1 MRRAQLFGL
10 LGLGFRGGP
19 DVERRGGA
27 VGQYKPQLEEA
38 ERQRI
43 LQARKDWSHG
53 RKAKAAAHD
62 FDTFAG
68 RAARGAGQSTLRTQ
82 RTAAPPTPPPM
93 DPFAA
98 AAFAAAAAA
107 AAASPSRAEPFS
119 YAAWER
125 ARAKAE
131 RAERAAASAAATRGT
146 GAAAAGGAEAAGARA
161 PRPPAKAA
169 GGDGTTEGKRCKE
182 KKVPGYMQPKHKPR
196 AAQEVPTMPPRNT
209 GRFTSS
215 PSATA
220 TNTPTAKPG
229 VRPRP
234 TTTRAGR
241 STSDAAEGA
250 ARRAQEA
257 EEAEAEAGAGGA
269 EEQQGAAPSRRRSG
283 EGETAA
289 GSAGADAGGSTARAT
304 GRAWTGRYGATAA
317 AGDRR
322 RHSQCPLRDENE
334 QVPADGV
341 PRKTTATVDKLVK
354 EWMAK
359 KKGLERTRQA
369 RAVMRGG
376 RGGSVR
382 GFRARGEGCV
392 WWEREGLE
400 SETLGVCVVGA

>member
-1 MRRAQLFGL
+1 
-10 LGLGFRGGP
+10 
-19 DVERRGGA
+19 VE
-27 VGQYKPQLEEA
+27 QYKPQLEEA
-38 ERQRI
+38 ERKRI
-43 LQARKDWSHG
+43 LQARKEWSHG

-68 RAARGAGQSTLRTQ
+68 RAARGAGQPTLRTQ
-82 RTAAPPTPPPM
+82 RTAAPPPPPPM

-98 AAFAAAAAA
+98 AAFAAAADA

-131 RAERAAASAAATRGT
+131 RAERAAASAATTRGA

-161 PRPPAKAA
+161 PRPQTKAA
-169 GGDGTTEGKRCKE
+169 GGEGTTEGKRCKE

-196 AAQEVPTMPPRNT
+196 AAQDVPTMPPRNT
-209 GRFTSS
+209 GRFSS
-215 PSATA
+215 PSAT
-220 TNTPTAKPG
+220 TTTTPTAKSG

-241 STSDAAEGA
+241 STSDAAQGA

-257 EEAEAEAGAGGA
+257 QQAEAEAGVGGA
-269 EEQQGAAPSRRRSG
+269 EEQQGAAPSRWGSG

-289 GSAGADAGGSTARAT
+289 GSAGAGAGGSTAGAT

-322 RHSQCPLRDENE
+322 RQSQCPLRDENE

-341 PRKTTATVDKLVK
+341 PRRTTATVDKLVK

-369 RAVMRGG
+369 RAVLRAGC
-376 RGGSVR
+376 GGSVR
-382 GFRARGEGCV
+382 GLRVRGEGCGGC
-392 WWEREGLE
+392 RSE
-400 SETLGVCVVGA
+400 SRRRSRRTVSGWS